1 MSKLTIR
8 VNIQEHIKGHIKSHI
23 RTQMKSHILIP
34 SSKDGPEQVK
44 SRHNMTTF
52 MELSV
57 EQDYSIT
64 AGWSLPQNKYSE
76 LERHLDF
83 APSSLPSLS
92 FHCTG
97 NMAAVN
103 STKASQLLA
112 ITINCISLILST
124 VFLSVYQYCISLG
137 LSSCGKL
144 AAVYST
150 EALQLLLGNSVL
162 YHSLP
167 MIQSPHCTPLVNKP
181 KHTEANRNIQ
191 TFLCCAFNV
200 NVTID

>member
-1 MSKLTIR
+1 
-8 VNIQEHIKGHIKSHI
+8 
-23 RTQMKSHILIP
+23 
-34 SSKDGPEQVK
+34 
-44 SRHNMTTF
+44 MTTF

-83 APSSLPSLS
+83 APSSLHSPLASLS

-97 NMAAVN
+97 NMAAVD
-103 STKASQLLA
+103 STEA
-112 ITINCISLILST
+112 ITLNCISLILST
-124 VFLSVYQYCISLG
+124 VFLSVYQYCISLLG

-200 NVTID
+200 NVTIE